1 MSMRTIE
8 SNHIETNHNIIPFA
22 RQTRALDL
30 DALVDVE
37 PDIMLADSLAE
48 QFGLEPLP
56 FDLIDRS
63 ERETR
68 IKIAESDQSDLPAFH
83 AQLQAMSER
92 AFATAIAACHQARRA
107 DQQAARLRA
116 AATAAAAKR
125 APNQHAPNQHALD
138 AIATQAEARAAIAT
152 LDALAEAHHAR
163 GVDAAVSLKLLG
175 VDHSPMFGL
184 VEIF

>member
-1 MSMRTIE
+1 MRTIE
-8 SNHIETNHNIIPFA
+8 SNQTETNHNIVPFP

-92 AFATAIAACHQARRA
+92 AFAAAIEACHQARRA
-107 DQQAARLRA
+107 DEQAARLRA

-125 APNQHAPNQHALD
+125 APNQYALD

>member
-8 SNHIETNHNIIPFA
+8 SNQTETNHNIVPFP

-30 DALVDVE
+30 DALVNVE

-92 AFATAIAACHQARRA
+92 AFAAAIAACRQASRA
-107 DQQAARLRA
+107 DEQAARLRA
-116 AATAAAAKR
+116 AATAACAKR
-125 APNQHAPNQHALD
+125 APNQHALD

>member
-1 MSMRTIE
+1 MQTIE
-8 SNHIETNHNIIPFA
+8 SGHNIISFP

-30 DALVDVE
+30 DALTDVE

-68 IKIAESDQSDLPAFH
+68 IKIVESDQSDLPAFH
-83 AQLQAMSER
+83 AQLRAMSEC
-92 AFATAIAACHQARRA
+92 AFAAAIAACEQAHRA
-107 DQQAARLRA
+107 DAHAACLRATATAVAARG
-116 AATAAAAKR
+116 
-125 APNQHAPNQHALD
+125 APNQHVLD
-138 AIATQAEARAAIAT
+138 AIATQAETRAAIAT
-152 LDALAEAHHAR
+152 LDALAQAHHAR

-175 VDHSPMFGL
+175 SDHSLMFGL
-184 VEIF
+184 VEMF

>member
-1 MSMRTIE
+1 MRISE
-8 SNHIETNHNIIPFA
+8 SDHNIIPFA
-22 RQTRALDL
+22 RQARALDL

-83 AQLQAMSER
+83 AQLRAMSER
-92 AFATAIAACHQARRA
+92 AFAAALAACHQARRA

-125 APNQHAPNQHALD
+125 ASNQFTLD

-175 VDHSPMFGL
+175 VEHGSMFGL
-184 VEIF
+184 VDIF